1 MNGEPEPDLKAGKPA
16 QAGKSAGRS
25 NLYLRVASALVLA
38 PVFLALVWY
47 GGAPFVIV
55 LSICSLLI
63 LNEWTRIT
71 GAALSTSIVGGAG
84 LVVACGTVWWGS
96 DLTAIG
102 VVIVVGAGIRLW
114 ERVAG
119 RTPWSAAGVLYAGL
133 PTVALAELRLGEHGL
148 WAVAMILALTWATDI
163 AAYFTGRA
171 LGGPKLWPS
180 VSPNKTWSGAIGG
193 AVGGALAA
201 SIVALVSGI
210 GSPVAIAVLAMV
222 FSVASQ
228 LGDLGE
234 SALKRRFGVKDSG
247 NLIPGHGGIMDRVDG
262 LVTATFAAYV
272 VGLIASGGADS
283 SLGLALF

>member
-1 MNGEPEPDLKAGKPA
+1 MNGQKEPDSEAGHPA
-16 QAGKSAGRS
+16 QARKPAGRS
-25 NLYLRVASALVLA
+25 NLFLRVASALVLA

-47 GGAPFVIV
+47 GGAPFLIV
-55 LSICSLLI
+55 LTISSLLI

-71 GAALSTSIVGGAG
+71 GAAFSTSIVGAAG
-84 LVVACGTVWWGS
+84 LVVACGAVWWGS
-96 DLTAIG
+96 GLTAIG
-102 VVIVVGAGIRLW
+102 VVVVAGAGIRLW
-114 ERVAG
+114 ELVAG
-119 RTPWSAAGVLYAGL
+119 HKPWSAAGVLYAGL
-133 PTVALAELRLGEHGL
+133 PTVALAELRLGEQGL
-148 WAVAMILALTWATDI
+148 WAVAVILALTWATDI

-193 AVGGALAA
+193 VVGGALAA
-201 SIVALVSGI
+201 SIVTLVSGI
-210 GSPVAIAVLAMV
+210 GLPVVIALLAMV

-247 NLIPGHGGIMDRVDG
+247 SLIPGHGGIMDRVDG

-272 VGLIASGGADS
+272 VGLLASGGADP
-283 SLGLALF
+283 SLGLALL